1 MECGDTS
8 LYRELNKALRSE
20 NRKALKIWFPYL
32 KLFDTASD
40 KLPTVK
46 QVVWRDVPLDI
57 GKSLS
62 KNQTVT
68 WCSISSCSSSV
79 SVIESFLE
87 KEKSS
92 TLFLIEAINGKNV
105 AGYTAYENE
114 DEIIL
119 RIGTEFHVKYNT
131 LNHPNGSHVVHLV
144 EIDEKNDQTSN
155 EDTSILASIDRALIT
170 SSNARTRQRSTL
182 RMAYTCVVCGTIFW
196 ALFHSHELFLT
207 NIIQTLPNFFLCY
220 FDQGVYRTFLSYYLL
235 IKELL
240 VLVLLTVCGLWS
252 IKNIQRSARRI
263 GGTTGAP
270 PNSGYDIDPSRFNLI
285 LCRSRLDAIVLFNCL
300 SAFYLI
306 LASIDQI
313 LVTSR
318 NARTRQRS
326 TQRLVYTC
334 IIGGTLFWSLFHIHA
349 LICSTPQQIS
359 PNTYLCYY
367 QPGFHVAFV
376 CSYALIKEPSSLLLM
391 VICGLWAKK
400 NIRSTTRRVGV
411 AVDVSV
417 TKTDGASTENSAASK
432 DRQMVLMLL

>member
-155 EDTSILASIDRALIT
+155 EDTS
-170 SSNARTRQRSTL
+170 
-182 RMAYTCVVCGTIFW
+182 
-196 ALFHSHELFLT
+196 
-207 NIIQTLPNFFLCY
+207 
-220 FDQGVYRTFLSYYLL
+220 
-235 IKELL
+235 
-240 VLVLLTVCGLWS
+240 
-252 IKNIQRSARRI
+252 
-263 GGTTGAP
+263 
-270 PNSGYDIDPSRFNLI
+270 
-285 LCRSRLDAIVLFNCL
+285 
-300 SAFYLI
+300 
-306 LASIDQI
+306 
-313 LVTSR
+313 
-318 NARTRQRS
+318 
-326 TQRLVYTC
+326 
-334 IIGGTLFWSLFHIHA
+334 
-349 LICSTPQQIS
+349 
-359 PNTYLCYY
+359 
-367 QPGFHVAFV
+367 
-376 CSYALIKEPSSLLLM
+376 
-391 VICGLWAKK
+391 
-400 NIRSTTRRVGV
+400 
-411 AVDVSV
+411 
-417 TKTDGASTENSAASK
+417 
-432 DRQMVLMLL
+432 